1 VAYPHI
7 KSGTLRALA
16 NTSAN
21 RSPQLPEVPTIAEAG
36 FPEVTVLSWYGLHAP
51 TGTPPEVVR
60 KLEAGVQASLLK
72 SETKERLNTAGG
84 EAAFLSTPDFSQ
96 FMRTDLQMWERINR
110 MLKK

>member
-1 VAYPHI
+1 
-7 KSGTLRALA
+7 
-16 NTSAN
+16 
-21 RSPQLPEVPTIAEAG
+21 
-36 FPEVTVLSWYGLHAP
+36 
-51 TGTPPEVVR
+51 VR